1 MSRFFKIALA
11 TAFAGGGFAMAAG
24 PITTVPW
31 NGHVG
36 AVSFTFDDGMQ
47 NQIDNLK
54 PILDKM
60 PDVTVTFFIPGFS
73 SVWQNNPNDLA
84 ALAQSLPGVMAVNA
98 SILLG
103 YRMAGIP
110 GALTALSA
118 TILPPLITL
127 SIIAQAYEA
136 YAASPVVRLV
146 LKGMQCGATALIV
159 NVAVDLV
166 RKQCKKRLAIPLVIL
181 VGTFVANFYF
191 DVNLMLLV
199 VMDGV
204 LGLLL
209 LRSPEYD

>member
-1 MSRFFKIALA
+1 MLRFFALRVILFPKEGKA
-11 TAFAGGGFAMAAG
+11 VPEEKLPKRGAHFYRALFCSTFLISAFTVGGGFVII
-24 PITTVPW
+24 PL
-31 NGHVG
+31 
-36 AVSFTFDDGMQ
+36 
-47 NQIDNLK
+47 LK
-54 PILDKM
+54 AKYVDEYGWLEDKETLDL
-60 PDVTVTFFIPGFS
+60 VAI
-73 SVWQNNPNDLA
+73 
-84 ALAQSLPGVMAVNA
+84 AQSLPGVVAVNA
-98 SILLG
+98 AILLG

-110 GALTALSA
+110 GALTALFA

-127 SIIAQAYEA
+127 SIISQAYDFFIQ
-136 YAASPVVRLV
+136 SPLVRLL